1 MIASAYQ
8 PDSVLMAAGMTVFVV
23 FALTLFAFQT
33 KYDFTGMG
41 PCTFAGPAWRWP
53 RCLLK
58 GARGQCQG
66 SMRATSQLR
75 CARADLF
82 VALIVLILFGFV
94 ASIFGGP
101 ILRKVQLGFLSTVA
115 QLYPRP
121 RDCRSVRRL
130 AHTTYC
136 KRRER
141 QEWNTT
147 CAWLSAFAVALARST
162 PRPAA

>member
-1 MIASAYQ
+1 MYVCRAS
-8 PDSVLMAAGMTVFVV
+8 MALAALPAEGRAGAV
-23 FALTLFAFQT
+23 
-33 KYDFTGMG
+33 
-41 PCTFAGPAWRWP
+41 P
-53 RCLLK
+53 RVHACNVSK
-58 GARGQCQG
+58 
-66 SMRATSQLR
+66 LR

-101 ILRKVQLGFLSTVA
+101 ILRKVRLGFLSTVA